1 LLRLFSSQR
10 SRLRLNRLVT
20 PPATAPRTIEQ
31 RGTVRAPLRPSFF
44 PMSAWLSINP
54 ARRLW
59 QTVLDMQIEEF
70 VMSNGK
76 RLALVVGLVAFSRA
90 ALAADDV
97 HPMCVDVSAPKAV
110 VAARHGSWT
119 VLNDAQWEFLR
130 GIYVMNPETPPGLP
144 YGDHAVL
151 ARFDGNPGGIVF
163 FIDDNKACT
172 PMVAPAELVSVIDEV
187 ATRAV
192 KHDGAG
198 L

>member
-1 LLRLFSSQR
+1 
-10 SRLRLNRLVT
+10 
-20 PPATAPRTIEQ
+20 
-31 RGTVRAPLRPSFF
+31 
-44 PMSAWLSINP
+44 MSAWLSINP
-54 ARRLW
+54 ARRFW

-97 HPMCVDVSAPKAV
+97 PPMCVDVSAPKAV

-144 YGDHAVL
+144 YGDHAAL

-192 KHDGAG
+192 KHEGAG

>member
-10 SRLRLNRLVT
+10 SRLRLNRLIT

-31 RGTVRAPLRPSFF
+31 RWTARAPLRPSFF

-54 ARRLW
+54 ARQLW

-76 RLALVVGLVAFSRA
+76 RLALVVGLVAFSRV

-97 HPMCVDVSAPKAV
+97 HPICVDVSAPKAV

-163 FIDDNKACT
+163 FMDDNKACT